1 MATDDKIH
9 GASASLHGIS
19 SVPKPGSKISTS
31 SSTSSTAS
39 GDVDTALWYFSAPSK
54 FLGNKGISYGG
65 ELKFTLSAFSGDF
78 SKSNG
83 DVHLVELECAS
94 CIGPVGKGIL
104 LAFPISGADYKF
116 DGKTAQFSIPL
127 VEHRGWIKDSQSVL
141 QRNWLAPSQCDMIQ
155 VLSRLTALRILGDH
169 TNWYETVAIDDVAL
183 VNSASQLPICAMAR
197 PDASVCEC
205 GK

>member
-19 SVPKPGSKISTS
+19 SASKGSNGAG
-31 SSTSSTAS
+31 TAS
-39 GDVDTALWYFSAPSK
+39 GGSNNADVDMALWYFSAPSK
-54 FLGNKGISYGG
+54 FLGNKGIAYGG

-83 DVHLVELECAS
+83 DAHLVELECAS

-104 LAFPISGADYKF
+104 LAFPISGADVKF

-127 VEHRGWIKDSQSVL
+127 LEHKGWMKDTQSVL
-141 QRNWLAPSQCDMIQ
+141 QKDWPAPSQCDMIQ
-155 VLSRLTALRILGDH
+155 VLSRLSALRILGDH
-169 TNWYETVAIDDVAL
+169 TSWYETVAIDDVAL